1 MTTQAIQLPSEMQ
14 KETSALQRQIS
25 SIKVTD
31 GDSYSIAIQL
41 GKEIKQQIKART
53 EFFAPMKRKADEA
66 KRAILDAEH
75 DAVNPLKEAAAYLDR
90 QATGYR
96 LEEERK
102 ANQARQEAE
111 EAERKRIERVRAAEA
126 TQAREQ
132 GKTKLAAAIESA
144 PIDVPAVDLP
154 PSRTLPT
161 VSGTRKQVYWKFEIT
176 DASIVPREWCCPD
189 EKSIGEHVREQKEEA
204 TDRTLPDGIVVIGK
218 HKIPGVRAYPDHKTF

>member
-1 MTTQAIQLPSEMQ
+1 MQTANGGAQSLTTWTNRTNPMTTQAIQLPSEMQ

-90 QATGYR
+90 QIG
-96 LEEERK
+96 
-102 ANQARQEAE
+102 
-111 EAERKRIERVRAAEA
+111 RA
-126 TQAREQ
+126 
-132 GKTKLAAAIESA
+132 
-144 PIDVPAVDLP
+144 
-154 PSRTLPT
+154 
-161 VSGTRKQVYWKFEIT
+161 
-176 DASIVPREWCCPD
+176 
-189 EKSIGEHVREQKEEA
+189 
-204 TDRTLPDGIVVIGK
+204 
-218 HKIPGVRAYPDHKTF
+218 